1 VFSPGAKETPGI
13 RGAENSFGVGRNFT
27 GSK

>member
-1 VFSPGAKETPGI
+1 MFSPGAKETPGI
-13 RGAENSFGVGRNFT
+13 SGAEKSFGVGRNFT